1 MADETDDEDLFRRKM
16 EAPQPVEYLTHEEL
30 ERHRRLIR
38 AEPALSRLAAL
49 EPDITARAKRDTA
62 FALVGEITK
71 KAAAWIA
78 GMIGT
83 LFLLSELLQRIAK

>member
-1 MADETDDEDLFRRKM
+1 MADETEDDDLFRRKM

-38 AEPALSRLAAL
+38 AEPALSHLAAI
-49 EPDITARAKRDTA
+49 EPDLSARTKRDTA

-78 GMIGT
+78 AMIGV
-83 LFLLSELLQRIAK
+83 LFFLSELLTRIAK